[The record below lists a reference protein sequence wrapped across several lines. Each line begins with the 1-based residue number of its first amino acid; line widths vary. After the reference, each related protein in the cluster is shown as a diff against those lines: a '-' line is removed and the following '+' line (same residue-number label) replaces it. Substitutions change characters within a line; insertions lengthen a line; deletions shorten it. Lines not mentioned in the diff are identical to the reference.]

1 MRTNKIRNTGREI
14 TRCSFQLDVK
24 DMDLVEKISKRRLVS
39 QSVILRESVLNYIKN
54 WR

>member
-1 MRTNKIRNTGREI
+1 MRTNKTRSTGREI

-24 DMDLVEKISKRRLVS
+24 DMDLVEKISKRRMVS
-39 QSVILRESVLNYIKN
+39 QSVILRESVLNYIRN